1 MNQVNTISKSTFLT
15 PTLERVSSRA
25 GRLYKLPNGAY
36 APGVTTVL
44 SVINKPAL
52 VDWAAKLERE
62 YCLNTAAET
71 FAEIIDSEFI
81 LNEEGFAE
89 HALTPKFLEIMEA
102 KLGKARAHQKKL
114 KAAGNIGTELH
125 GAIERWIKERLG
137 QSVGP
142 VPLLSDA
149 AQLAFM
155 AFEDWAKAAQF
166 EPIAAELMVYDPY
179 LGFAGTLDW
188 IAKINGILSVGDW
201 KTGKAIYGEALLQN
215 AAYVAALR
223 KQCRLG
229 DEPMQGCIVRF
240 PKELADVTEHPFEVK
255 IIKPEEQKPNF
266 YAFLK
271 ALDLWRWV
279 NDFNPAT
286 APRLPQPAP
295 RPVRSGQLRPPM
307 PVANPPAPYQ
317 ARRFA
322 ASQS

>member
-1 MNQVNTISKSTFLT
+1 MF
-15 PTLERVSSRA
+15 
-25 GRLYKLPNGAY
+25 
-36 APGVTTVL
+36 
-44 SVINKPAL
+44 
-52 VDWAAKLERE
+52 D
-62 YCLNTAAET
+62 
-71 FAEIIDSEFI
+71 DI
-81 LNEEGFAE
+81 LN
-89 HALTPKFLEIMEA
+89 
-102 KLGKARAHQKKL
+102 
-114 KAAGNIGTELH
+114 

-149 AQLAFM
+149 AQVAFM

-240 PKELADVTEHPFEVK
+240 PKELADVKREAEWVESP
-255 IIKPEEQKPNF
+255 QS
-266 YAFLK
+266 K
-271 ALDLWRWV
+271 ADAESASRRS
-279 NDFNPAT
+279 
-286 APRLPQPAP
+286 PRF
-295 RPVRSGQLRPPM
+295 RCCK
-307 PVANPPAPYQ
+307 
-317 ARRFA
+317 
-322 ASQS
+322 